1 MILIPNKKILLV
13 ADFGEDAGMDAI
25 ANLKAAIERS
35 GAYSVNVVEFPAMVM
50 AEHQGEE
57 LTEARVIELC
67 SRKLEM
73 LSCTDEMVWDEPDDY
88 PVEKRHDRPDTV
100 VVFGKSSM
108 LAGGIRRCNVLFV
121 NPQYDS
127 EWPWKKQY
135 YADWRLVGQFRNDI
149 CDYERDRMTIVT
161 WNGTE
166 AKIGCDYSMRY
177 GVFTRDAG
185 FGEFW
190 DHNPRMAEVD
200 ESLEGD
206 TKGLADFICRFAD
219 GKITNPLEE
228 VYKALSRFPRLDEP
242 DLKWICR
249 FSEPLKLG
257 ESTILG
263 IQFGAPMANGQSC
276 YKLKLQDIDYN
287 VPLERFN
294 TRKEYNLLRDAI
306 LHTRSKL
313 KEMEK
318 PRKRILIVPD
328 YFAPYDAPCVRE
340 LYDRLSDMDYH
351 VVVFMAQSTLEKSRL
366 ALERRCKSKPFD
378 LIVTLDTGC
387 LLAARVTNCQ
397 RIFVNPDW
405 TAWEWMKLRLGDN
418 KQLNEK
424 RGADKSGPVYTYT
437 LDSDEIDMAREMAE
451 RSNIRRGSHIAAGWF
466 SEEIVDSHLPV
477 EHLKR
482 FNTNTLIPSLRLDT
496 VEGIA
501 ILANQIHNTL
511 TIDDE

>member
-1 MILIPNKKILLV
+1 MILIPDKKILLV
-13 ADFGEDAGMDAI
+13 ADFGENAGMDAI
-25 ANLKAAIERS
+25 ANLKAAIESS

-50 AEHQGEE
+50 AAHQGEE

-67 SRKLEM
+67 ARKLEM
-73 LSCTDEMVWDEPDDY
+73 LSCTDELVWDEPDYY
-88 PVEKRHDRPDTV
+88 PEEKRHDRPDLI
-100 VVFGKSSM
+100 VVFGKSAM
-108 LAGGIRRCNVLFV
+108 LAGGLGRSDVLFV
-121 NPQYDS
+121 NPRYDS

-135 YADWRLVGQFRNDI
+135 YADWRLVGQFRSDV
-149 CDYERDRMTIVT
+149 CDCERDLITVVT
-161 WNGTE
+161 WSGTE

-190 DHNPRMAEVD
+190 DHYPRMAEVD
-200 ESLEGD
+200 GSLEGD

-228 VYKALSRFPRLDEP
+228 VYKALSRFPRCDEA
-242 DLKWICR
+242 DLNWVCR

-263 IQFGAPMANGQSC
+263 IQFGVPMANGQSC
-276 YKLKLQDIDYN
+276 YKLKLQDVDYN

-294 TRKEYNLLRDAI
+294 MRVEYNLLRDAI
-306 LHTRSKL
+306 LHTRGKL

-328 YFAPYDAPCVRE
+328 YFSPYDAPCVRE

-351 VVVFMAQSTLEKSRL
+351 VAIFMAQSSLEKSRM

-378 LIVTLDTGC
+378 LIVTLETGC

-405 TAWEWMKLRLGDN
+405 AAWEWMKLRLGKE
-418 KQLNEK
+418 KQKYER
-424 RGADKSGPVYTYT
+424 RGADKSGPVYSYI
-437 LDSDEIDMAREMAE
+437 LNADEIEMARAMAE
-451 RSNIRRGSHIAAGWF
+451 RSNIRRGNHIAAGWF
-466 SEEIVDSHLPV
+466 SEEVVDSHLPV

-496 VEGIA
+496 EEGIA
-501 ILANQIHNTL
+501 ILANQIHNIL
-511 TIDDE
+511 LSG